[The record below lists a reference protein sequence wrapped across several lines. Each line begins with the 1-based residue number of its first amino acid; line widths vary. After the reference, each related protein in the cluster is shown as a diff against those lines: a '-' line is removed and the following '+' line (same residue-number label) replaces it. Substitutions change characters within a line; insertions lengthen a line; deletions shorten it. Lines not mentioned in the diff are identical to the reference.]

1 VTDARVRV
9 THARHTLWSSQN
21 ERVTDGWAIAIGV
34 AGGLVLLW
42 AALLVAL
49 WLQVRRAGGT
59 ADWREAVRLVP
70 DVIRLLRRL
79 VADRTVPRTVR
90 WSLIALL
97 AYLLS
102 PIDLVPDFV
111 PLLGYADDA
120 IAVAFVLRF
129 AIARAGVER
138 IEQHWPGTPTG
149 LAGLLRVVGVAR
161 A

>member
-1 VTDARVRV
+1 MRGSADLAAR
-9 THARHTLWSSQN
+9 QN
-21 ERVTDGWAIAIGV
+21 EGVTDGWVIAAGV

-49 WLQVRRAGGT
+49 WLQVRRAGG
-59 ADWREAVRLVP
+59 AIDWREAVRLVP

-79 VADRTVPRTVR
+79 IADLSVPLAVR

-97 AYLLS
+97 VYLLS
-102 PIDLVPDFV
+102 PIDLVPDV
-111 PLLGYADDA
+111 IPVLGYADDA
-120 IAVAFVLRF
+120 IAVALVLRF

-138 IEQHWPGTPTG
+138 IEQHWPGTATG
-149 LAGLLRVVGVAR
+149 LAALLRVAGGAR